1 MYEILAHATVIKGID
16 HPKIEFL
23 SLFTHGHIVQNL

>member
-16 HPKIEFL
+16 HPKIEL